1 MNWLSFEIE
10 EVWSGMGDGLVRDGL
25 VMYVCFGGGGGG
37 KASWRTNSMLDSWL
51 RGQELESARWH
62 TFNSQLIFLLVMWV
76 P

>member
-1 MNWLSFEIE
+1 MNRLSFEIE
-10 EVWSGMGDGLVRDGL
+10 EVWSGMGVA
-25 VMYVCFGGGGGG
+25 YVCFGGGGGG